1 MDMEDMD
8 NMKTKG
14 SKALLILIL
23 GGLLIWQMIKK
34 RRVSAGPSEEP
45 YEPSG
50 PSEEPYEP
58 SGPSEEPVISI
69 QPLPYQH
76 ARIGFTSEPLRIRNA
91 YYDNLY
97 NRGGARW
104 QQAAHRFM
112 ALTRKLVNDRAIY
125 DVYIDVYNKVVAL

>member
-50 PSEEPYEP
+50 PSEEP
-58 SGPSEEPVISI
+58 VIPI